1 MTIEMS
7 EKTPKQ
13 DMVGLP
19 IQLVQD
25 LLIYLG
31 TKPHTEADPYIRGI
45 NENAR
50 RINLVEPEQK

>member
-1 MTIEMS
+1 MS